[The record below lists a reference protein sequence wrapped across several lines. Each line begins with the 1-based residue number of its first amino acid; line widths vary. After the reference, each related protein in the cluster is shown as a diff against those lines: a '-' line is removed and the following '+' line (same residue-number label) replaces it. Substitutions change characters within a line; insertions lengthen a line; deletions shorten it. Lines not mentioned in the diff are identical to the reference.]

1 MAIPWGYETRE
12 EEQSCLCLHTY
23 QGTSS
28 LPCPSQLIAPLET
41 QREPDRAA
49 HFCNCRTL
57 GSRAGGYLSLREP
70 EVYREI
76 LSPKTK
82 TQNKQTKKLG
92 ERAIPIFYFQIL
104 VFHQK
109 KKKAVY
115 LGLSLG
121 LLTCVIVQNKA
132 SH

>member
-82 TQNKQTKKLG
+82 TQNKQTKTWG
-92 ERAIPIFYFQIL
+92 EGNPYIL
-104 VFHQK
+104 FSNTCLPPK